1 MPSQRARPATITT
14 SSAGTGRVPPLTMA
28 RERRLSAVVEAR
40 WEAGYRTDVAVREF
54 RFVADEPPRS
64 GGEDAGAM
72 PTEYLLVALS
82 SCFAMALGHVARK
95 RDPALGPLTVK
106 AVATYDGP
114 AFSAIDPEVTFE
126 QGPPHDVDALVERA
140 SRVCYVSNTLR
151 RAPELTVTVAPA

>member
-1 MPSQRARPATITT
+1 MS
-14 SSAGTGRVPPLTMA
+14 

-95 RDPALGPLTVK
+95 RDLELGPLTVK

-114 AFSAIDPEVTFE
+114 SFSAIDLEVAFE
-126 QGPPHDVDALVERA
+126 QGPPDDVDALIERA

-151 RAPELTVTVAPA
+151 RAPELTVTLAPA

>member
-1 MPSQRARPATITT
+1 MS
-14 SSAGTGRVPPLTMA
+14 
-28 RERRLSAVVEAR
+28 RERRLSAEVEAS

-54 RFVADEPPRS
+54 RFVADEPPGS

-95 RDPALGPLTVK
+95 RDLELGPLTVK

-114 AFSAIDPEVTFE
+114 SFSAIDLEVVFE
-126 QGPPHDVDALVERA
+126 QGPPDGVDALVERA

-151 RAPELTVTVAPA
+151 RAPELTVTVAPG

>member
-1 MPSQRARPATITT
+1 MS
-14 SSAGTGRVPPLTMA
+14 
-28 RERRLSAVVEAR
+28 RERRLSAVVEAK
-40 WEAGYRTDVAVREF
+40 WEAGYRTDVAVRQF
-54 RFVADEPPRS
+54 RFVADEPPGS

-95 RDPALGPLTVK
+95 RDLELGPLTVK

-114 AFSAIDPEVTFE
+114 SFSAIDLEVVFE
-126 QGPPHDVDALVERA
+126 QGPPDDVDALVERA

>member
-1 MPSQRARPATITT
+1 MS
-14 SSAGTGRVPPLTMA
+14 
-28 RERRLSAVVEAR
+28 RERKLSAVVEAR

-54 RFVADEPPRS
+54 RFIADEPPRS

-95 RDPALGPLTVK
+95 RDLELGPLTVK

-114 AFSAIDPEVTFE
+114 SFSAIDLEVVFE
-126 QGPPHDVDALVERA
+126 QGPPDGVDALVERA

-151 RAPELTVTVAPA
+151 RAPELTVSVAPA

>member
-1 MPSQRARPATITT
+1 MS
-14 SSAGTGRVPPLTMA
+14 
-28 RERRLSAVVEAR
+28 RERRLSAVVEAK
-40 WEAGYRTDVAVREF
+40 WERGYRTDVAVREF
-54 RFVADEPPRS
+54 RFVADEPPGS

-95 RDPALGPLTVK
+95 RDLELGPLTVK

-114 AFSAIDPEVTFE
+114 SFSAIDLEVVFE
-126 QGPPHDVDALVERA
+126 LGPPDDVDALVERA

>member
-1 MPSQRARPATITT
+1 M
-14 SSAGTGRVPPLTMA
+14 
-28 RERRLSAVVEAR
+28 VEAR
-40 WEAGYRTDVAVREF
+40 WEARYRTDVAVREF

-72 PTEYLLVALS
+72 PTEYLLVALA

-95 RDPALGPLTVK
+95 RDLELGPLTVK

-114 AFSAIDPEVTFE
+114 SFSAIDLEVVFE
-126 QGPPHDVDALVERA
+126 QGPPDNVDALVERA

>member
-1 MPSQRARPATITT
+1 MS
-14 SSAGTGRVPPLTMA
+14 

-54 RFVADEPPRS
+54 RLVADEPPGS

-95 RDPALGPLTVK
+95 RGLELGPLTVK
-106 AVATYDGP
+106 ALATYDGP
-114 AFSAIDPEVTFE
+114 SFSAIDLEVVFE
-126 QGPPHDVDALVERA
+126 QGPPDGVDALVERA

>member
-1 MPSQRARPATITT
+1 MS
-14 SSAGTGRVPPLTMA
+14 
-28 RERRLSAVVEAR
+28 RERRLSAVVEAK
-40 WEAGYRTDVAVREF
+40 WEAGYRTDVAVRQF
-54 RFVADEPPRS
+54 RFVADEPPGS

-95 RDPALGPLTVK
+95 RDLELGPLTVK

-114 AFSAIDPEVTFE
+114 SFSAIDLEVVFE
-126 QGPPHDVDALVERA
+126 QGPPDDIDALVERA

>member
-1 MPSQRARPATITT
+1 MS
-14 SSAGTGRVPPLTMA
+14 

-95 RDPALGPLTVK
+95 RDLELGPLTVK

-114 AFSAIDPEVTFE
+114 SFSAIDLEVAFE
-126 QGPPHDVDALVERA
+126 QGPPDDVDALIERA

>member
-1 MPSQRARPATITT
+1 M
-14 SSAGTGRVPPLTMA
+14 
-28 RERRLSAVVEAR
+28 VEAR
-40 WEAGYRTDVAVREF
+40 WEAAYRTDVAVREF
-54 RFVADEPPRS
+54 RFVADEPPGS

-95 RDPALGPLTVK
+95 RDVELGPLTVK

-114 AFSAIDPEVTFE
+114 SFSAIDLEVVFE
-126 QGPPHDVDALVERA
+126 QGPPDGVDALVERA

>member
-1 MPSQRARPATITT
+1 MS
-14 SSAGTGRVPPLTMA
+14 

-54 RFVADEPPRS
+54 RFVADEPPAS

-95 RDPALGPLTVK
+95 RDLELGPLTVK

-114 AFSAIDPEVTFE
+114 SFRAIDLVVVFE
-126 QGPPHDVDALVERA
+126 QGPPNGVDALVERA

>member
-1 MPSQRARPATITT
+1 MS
-14 SSAGTGRVPPLTMA
+14 

-95 RDPALGPLTVK
+95 RDRELGPLTVK

-114 AFSAIDPEVTFE
+114 SFSAIDLEVAFE
-126 QGPPHDVDALVERA
+126 QGPPDDVDALVERA

-151 RAPELTVTVAPA
+151 RAPELTVSVAPA

>member
-1 MPSQRARPATITT
+1 MS
-14 SSAGTGRVPPLTMA
+14 
-28 RERRLSAVVEAR
+28 RERRLSAAVEAR
-40 WEAGYRTDVAVREF
+40 WEAGYRTDVAVRQF

-95 RDPALGPLTVK
+95 RDLELGPLTVK

-114 AFSAIDPEVTFE
+114 SFSAIDLEVVFE
-126 QGPPHDVDALVERA
+126 QGPPDEVDAIVERA
-140 SRVCYVSNTLR
+140 SRVCYISNTLR
-151 RAPELTVTVAPA
+151 RAPELTVTVAPS

>member
-1 MPSQRARPATITT
+1 MSC
-14 SSAGTGRVPPLTMA
+14 
-28 RERRLSAVVEAR
+28 ERRLSAVAEAR
-40 WEAGYRTDVAVREF
+40 WETGYRADIAVRQF

-82 SCFAMALGHVARK
+82 SCFAMALGHVAQK
-95 RDPALGPLTVK
+95 RELALGPLTVR

-114 AFSAIDPEVTFE
+114 SFSAIDLEVVFDD
-126 QGPPHDVDALVERA
+126 GPPEGIDALVERA

-151 RAPELTVTVAPA
+151 RAPHLTVTVAPG

>member
-1 MPSQRARPATITT
+1 
-14 SSAGTGRVPPLTMA
+14 
-28 RERRLSAVVEAR
+28 
-40 WEAGYRTDVAVREF
+40 
-54 RFVADEPPRS
+54 
-64 GGEDAGAM
+64 M

-95 RDPALGPLTVK
+95 RDLELGPLTVK

-114 AFSAIDPEVTFE
+114 SFSAIDLEVVFE
-126 QGPPHDVDALVERA
+126 QGPPDGVDALVERA